1 MCIRDRN
8 INDTAKEV
16 KVPVNANAGDTVK
29 NLYDG
34 KTSVSYTHLDSD
46 DDQGVTEEEAAFF
59 EEVQRELIAILQ
71 DRTKPI
77 GVRVDEYL
85 DRANEYQKKL
95 SQNDVEKHID
105 LSLIHILQIF
115 T

>member
-1 MCIRDRN
+1 M
-8 INDTAKEV
+8 
-16 KVPVNANAGDTVK
+16 
-29 NLYDG
+29 
-34 KTSVSYTHLDSD
+34 
-46 DDQGVTEEEAAFF
+46 
-59 EEVQRELIAILQ
+59 QRELIAILQ

-105 LSLIHILQIF
+105 WLSFNDFSYEHLISASVSSMRWSFASGMAGFQG
-115 T
+115 